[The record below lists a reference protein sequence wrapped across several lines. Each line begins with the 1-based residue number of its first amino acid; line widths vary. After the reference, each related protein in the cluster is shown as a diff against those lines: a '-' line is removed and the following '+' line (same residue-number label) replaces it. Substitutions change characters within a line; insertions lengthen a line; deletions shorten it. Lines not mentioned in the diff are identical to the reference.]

1 MTIFNF
7 IIKIIKEIYMFKNHS
22 LIKMTIL
29 FLICLS
35 LNFNCSSQ
43 KDKNNINI
51 LSDVWPGLAISY
63 SGYREG
69 QNPQKQIYP
78 SQNEVKEDLK
88 ILEKNWRLI
97 RLYGSDQHSSD
108 VLEVI
113 RREKIQLNVMLGV
126 WLDGEPGHEEDN
138 QKQIQKCIQLSNE
151 YPDVVVAVNVG
162 NEILVDWSN
171 HKVPEEKVIDYVK
184 KVKSAVSVPVTV
196 ADDFTF
202 WRERGQKLA
211 EVVDFI
217 TMHTYPVWGGADI
230 DKGIVY
236 TIEHYNSVKKAL
248 PGIQIVIGEAGWA
261 TYTIGELHAPKAGD
275 EQKQKRYFSELM
287 KWSKE
292 NNIIT
297 IFFEAFDEPWKG
309 TGTEGHWGL
318 FSEGR
323 KAKPVMHDWYPE
335 LKSGEPTSPNY
346 DN

>member
-1 MTIFNF
+1 MILKCHLNKQIF
-7 IIKIIKEIYMFKNHS
+7 IILFFFCSILSCKNDQDNEKS
-22 LIKMTIL
+22 TV
-29 FLICLS
+29 
-35 LNFNCSSQ
+35 
-43 KDKNNINI
+43 NI
-51 LSDVWPGLAISY
+51 LSNTWPGLAISY
-63 SGYREG
+63 SGYRDG

-113 RREKIQLNVMLGV
+113 RRENINLDVILGA
-126 WLDGEPGHEEDN
+126 WLDGEPGHEKEN
-138 QKQIQKCIQLSNE
+138 LKQILKCIQLANE

-171 HKVPEEKVIDYVK
+171 HKVPEEKVIEYVK

-211 EVVDFI
+211 KIVDFV
-217 TMHTYPVWGGADI
+217 TMHTYPIWGGSDI
-230 DKGIVY
+230 DSGMAF
-236 TIEHYNSVKKAL
+236 TIEHYHSVKKVL
-248 PGIQIVIGEAGWA
+248 PGKKIIIGEAGWA
-261 TYTIGELHAPKAGD
+261 TYTVGELHTPKAGD
-275 EQKQKRYFSELM
+275 EQKQIRYFNELM
-287 KWSKE
+287 KWAKE
-292 NNIIT
+292 NNVIT
-297 IFFEAFDEPWKG
+297 FFFEAFDEPWKG
-309 TGTEGHWGL
+309 TETEGHWGL

-323 KAKPVMHDWYPE
+323 KAKPVMHNWYPE